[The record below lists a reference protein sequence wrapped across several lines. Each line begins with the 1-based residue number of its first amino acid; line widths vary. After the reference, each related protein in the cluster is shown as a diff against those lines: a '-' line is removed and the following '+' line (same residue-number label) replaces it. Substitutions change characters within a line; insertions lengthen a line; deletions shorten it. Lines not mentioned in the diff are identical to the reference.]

1 MNPSTF
7 GDSVTFTATVTGLAG
22 AEIPTGSVQ
31 FSVDGVLAGAPVTV
45 AAGSASLVMS
55 GLDAGDHTITVAYA
69 GSENYETSTGAM
81 TQSVARAETST
92 VVEADVHPSVYG
104 DAVTFTATVSPHPAS
119 GTVQFTVDGTDLGS
133 PVAVGPD
140 GAAVSDAISTLGTGD
155 HEVVATFS
163 GTANYESSDDTI
175 TQTVTRADTTTTVTS
190 DENPATY
197 GETVTFT
204 VTVAPQPVAGSVQL
218 SIDGAPVGGPV
229 ALTAGTASLVG
240 TGLSP
245 GVHVIQ
251 AAFLGTMNYKPSTG
265 ALTQTIVKVPSSTAL
280 SIAPATP
287 IAGAP
292 LVLKATV
299 SGSLSGSNPT
309 GTVVFSVDGSP
320 VGSPVSVS
328 GTGIATLTM
337 PAPPAGTHTAAA
349 EYSGDPEYAPSNA
362 SGSTSVTPLVKSGY
376 WMVGLGGSV
385 YAFGDVP
392 YKGGTNTGNVVDI
405 EPTRSGEGYWIAT
418 SLGGVL
424 RFGDA
429 PDFGDA
435 HDRLRAGEHV
445 VSMSATPNNDGYW
458 LFTDIGRVI
467 PFGAAPFLGDMAAV
481 KLNGPVL
488 GSVATPTGHGY
499 YMVASDGGVFSFGD
513 AVFHGSMGGTR
524 LNQPVMGLVPDADN
538 VGYWLVARD
547 GGVFA
552 FAAPF
557 RGSMGGSRLNR
568 PVIGMVGFGV
578 GYLMVASD
586 GGIFNFSD
594 KPFRGS
600 LGANPPAAPIVS
612 IAAHAEP

>member
-1 MNPSTF
+1 M
-7 GDSVTFTATVTGLAG
+7 
-22 AEIPTGSVQ
+22 
-31 FSVDGVLAGAPVTV
+31 
-45 AAGSASLVMS
+45 
-55 GLDAGDHTITVAYA
+55 H
-69 GSENYETSTGAM
+69 
-81 TQSVARAETST
+81 
-92 VVEADVHPSVYG
+92 
-104 DAVTFTATVSPHPAS
+104 
-119 GTVQFTVDGTDLGS
+119 
-133 PVAVGPD
+133 
-140 GAAVSDAISTLGTGD
+140 
-155 HEVVATFS
+155 
-163 GTANYESSDDTI
+163 
-175 TQTVTRADTTTTVTS
+175 RADTTTTVTS

-240 TGLSP
+240 TGLTP

-251 AAFLGTMNYKPSTG
+251 AAFPGTTNYKPSAD
-265 ALTQTIVKVPSSTAL
+265 ALTQTMVKVSSSTVL

-299 SGSLSGSNPT
+299 TGSLSGSNPT
-309 GTVVFSVDGSP
+309 GTVAFSVDGSP
-320 VGSPVSVS
+320 AGSPVGLSGS
-328 GTGIATLTM
+328 GTATLTM
-337 PAPPAGTHTAAA
+337 PAPAAGTHTATA
-349 EYSGDPEYAPSNA
+349 EYSGDPEYASSNA
-362 SGSTSVTPLVKSGY
+362 TASTSVTPLVKSGY
-376 WMVGLGGSV
+376 WMVGLSGSV

-392 YKGGTNTGNVVDI
+392 YKGGTNTGSVVDI
-405 EPTRSGEGYWIAT
+405 EPTRSGEGYWIA
-418 SLGGVL
+418 
-424 RFGDA
+424 DA
-429 PDFGDA
+429 A
-435 HDRLRAGEHV
+435 WAEC
-445 VSMSATPNNDGYW
+445 SASATHPTSVTRTTVCGPANTSSACRRPRTNDGYW

-557 RGSMGGSRLNR
+557 RGSMGGSPLNR
-568 PVIGMVGFGV
+568 PVIGMVGFGI
-578 GYLMVASD
+578 GYLMVGSD

-600 LGANPPAAPIVS
+600 LGSNPPAAPIVS